1 MLLKTSLDERS
12 SSKRNEIYS
21 SRTKWRLQ
29 KKLDLVDSLLD
40 REMREQDPEWADY
53 EVEEHEAKIIVANTI
68 FDSILQD
75 TIDYF
80 QASFNKKYKQ

>member
-1 MLLKTSLDERS
+1 
-12 SSKRNEIYS
+12 
-21 SRTKWRLQ
+21 
-29 KKLDLVDSLLD
+29 
-40 REMREQDPEWADY
+40 MREQDPEWADY